1 MKKKYLSIL
10 SYLLILALSAEEE
23 TVEEIVSIASK
34 NPKDIKEVNVTIDII
49 TKNELKRQVP
59 RDFISILS
67 NTLAIDTSSNGGP
80 GQYASIFLR
89 GTNSNHTLVKING
102 VKINPYTAGGA
113 SINNLD
119 PSLIAQIEIGSGP
132 FSSIHGSEAIG
143 GVINISTIQDEEDS
157 FLQLAISG
165 GADNFI
171 RESLQKNW
179 EEKNKS
185 FNILLLNSKTNGF
198 PSLSNSLIDRGY
210 INKSLISSFDLKG
223 ERTNAQFSTWIS
235 RGDTEYLGFQ
245 GDPLSQNYQ
254 NTAYSLEV
262 KRKVRKLNLIS
273 LNLSSSKDLIHQ
285 NQENYLGLKDITET
299 NSHNLEIM
307 FHKPR
312 NENSSFAAGY
322 VQEKQKV
329 NYSSFGTQF
338 EKKLK
343 TNSLTTESSLNLR
356 SHLLLVKL
364 RYSNH
369 DLHGSQESWNINYK
383 KKLSPTWSIRVG
395 SGSAFR
401 FPNSS
406 ELYGYGS
413 NINLKPESS
422 RGYEISVVKI
432 KKDSI
437 LSLVAFKNDIN
448 NIINF
453 DFQEFILKNIEQ
465 SSSKG
470 LELRYKWEYKPIN
483 GRLLL
488 RYQDPKDQMGQ
499 QLIRRSKKSMSL
511 NVYRDF
517 AIGSLNLNLSAFD
530 KRNDFGGIVLP
541 GYSLI
546 NFSFFKEISNQL
558 GLSIRLENILDKE
571 YYTASGFNAY
581 YRNQGRSLWLNI
593 TYKFKY

>member
-10 SYLLILALSAEEE
+10 SYLLVLALSSEEE
-23 TVEEIVSIASK
+23 ALEEIVSIASK

-49 TKNELKRQVP
+49 DKNELKRQAP
-59 RDFISILS
+59 KDFKSILS
-67 NTLAIDTSSNGGP
+67 NTLALDTSSNGGP

-89 GTNSNHTLVKING
+89 GTNSNHTQVKING

-119 PSLIAQIEIGSGP
+119 PSIIARIEIGSGP

-143 GVINISTIQDEEDS
+143 GVINISTIQDQEDS
-157 FLQLAISG
+157 LLQLAISG
-165 GADNFI
+165 GADNFM

-179 EEKNKS
+179 EQENKS

-198 PSLSNSLIDRGY
+198 PSLVSSSIDRGY
-210 INKSLISSFDLKG
+210 INKSLVSSFDLKR
-223 ERTNAQFSTWIS
+223 ERTYAQFSTWIS

-245 GDPLSQNYQ
+245 GNPLSQNYQ
-254 NTAYSLEV
+254 NIAYSLEV
-262 KRKVRKLNLIS
+262 KSRVREFNLIS
-273 LNLSSSKDLIHQ
+273 VNLNSSKDLIHQ
-285 NQENYLGLKDITET
+285 NQKNYLGFEDITET
-299 NSHNLEIM
+299 DNHNFEIM
-307 FHKPR
+307 FHKTR
-312 NENSSFAAGY
+312 NKNSSFVAGY
-322 VQEKQKV
+322 VQENQKV

-343 TNSLTTESSLNLR
+343 TNSLTTESNLDLGDHQF
-356 SHLLLVKL
+356 SVKL

-369 DLHGSQESWNINYK
+369 DLHDNQESWNISYK
-383 KKLSPTWSIRVG
+383 NNINSTWSMKLS

-406 ELYGYGS
+406 ELYGYAS

-422 RGYEISVVKI
+422 RGYEIGVMKI
-432 KKDSI
+432 KGDST
-437 LSLVAFKNDIN
+437 LSFVVFKNEIN
-448 NIINF
+448 NIINL
-453 DFQEFILKNIEQ
+453 DFQEFILKNIAQ
-465 SSSKG
+465 NSSKG
-470 LELRYKWEYKPIN
+470 LELRYQWEYKPIN

-488 RYQDPKDQMGQ
+488 RYQEPRDQMGR

-511 NVYRDF
+511 NIYRDF
-517 AIGSLNLNLSAFD
+517 DIGSLNLNLSAFD
-530 KRNDFGGIVLP
+530 KRNDFGGMDLP

-546 NFSFFKEISNQL
+546 NLSFFKEISNQL
-558 GLSIRLENILDKE
+558 GFSIRLENILDKK

-581 YRNQGRSLWLNI
+581 YRNQERSLWLNI
-593 TYKFKY
+593 TYKLMH